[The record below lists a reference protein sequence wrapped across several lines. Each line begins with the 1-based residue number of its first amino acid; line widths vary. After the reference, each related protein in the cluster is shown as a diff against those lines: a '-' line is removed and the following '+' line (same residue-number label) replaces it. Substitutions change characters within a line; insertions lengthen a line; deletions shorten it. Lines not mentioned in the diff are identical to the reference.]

1 MEGGYIFPLRFTP
14 EHFTQQKDCTLKE
27 LFQVYQYEY
36 VLQEYACK
44 KCSVQSTAMQTDRIM
59 TLPKILCAVVGR
71 NIIHNGLAT
80 MIMSPVDYP
89 VECMSD
95 VDVTFNED
103 VNNTDHGYTLFGV
116 INYRSSGQDTG
127 HYTAICKSNE
137 TDDWFDYND
146 ENVQKSQFRKKNGG
160 PKKSPYQRLV
170 SILFYEKS
178 EPLELKEVI
187 STQNQ
192 TSMICMQSSTTSIN
206 TMSID
211 DMKIAALKDNDSM
224 STLSSNYDAPSA
236 ASVDCLSTFEQWNI
250 S

>member
-1 MEGGYIFPLRFTP
+1 
-14 EHFTQQKDCTLKE
+14 
-27 LFQVYQYEY
+27 
-36 VLQEYACK
+36 
-44 KCSVQSTAMQTDRIM
+44 MQTDRIT

-89 VECMSD
+89 VERMSD

-127 HYTAICKSNE
+127 HYIAIYKSNE

-146 ENVQKSQFRKKNGG
+146 EDVKKSAFRKKNGVI
-160 PKKSPYQRLV
+160 KKEMRWLV

-178 EPLELKEVI
+178 KPSELREYQHAKC
-187 STQNQ
+187 NQ
-192 TSMICMQSSTTSIN
+192 WRALRHPSIQ
-206 TMSID
+206 
-211 DMKIAALKDNDSM
+211 
-224 STLSSNYDAPSA
+224 
-236 ASVDCLSTFEQWNI
+236 C
-250 S
+250 

>member
-1 MEGGYIFPLRFTP
+1 
-14 EHFTQQKDCTLKE
+14 
-27 LFQVYQYEY
+27 
-36 VLQEYACK
+36 
-44 KCSVQSTAMQTDRIM
+44 MQMDRIT
-59 TLPKILCAVVGR
+59 TLPKILCAVVGW

-89 VECMSD
+89 VERMSD

-170 SILFYEKS
+170 SILFYKKS

-192 TSMICMQSSTTSIN
+192 TSMICMRSSTTSIN
-206 TMSID
+206 TMLID
-211 DMKIAALKDNDSM
+211 DIKISALKDDNSM
-224 STLSSNYDAPSA
+224 STLGSNYDAPSA